1 MSKKFVTQ
9 SLVETRVSNDQRRLE
24 LTLADTRGVRQIL
37 SLPMSLATDLASV
50 LLSSAKNSDAV
61 GARLTKVPSTFFV
74 GHATHQRLVLVKFD
88 DDPPYAL
95 NLDDARML
103 SRQMLDESETAARS
117 KVPAL
122 Q

>member
-1 MSKKFVTQ
+1 MSKKFIAQ

-24 LTLADTRGVRQIL
+24 LTLADTEGDRRTL
-37 SLPMSLATDLASV
+37 SLPMSLAADLASV
-50 LLSSAKNSDAV
+50 LLSSAKNSKAV
-61 GARLTKVPSTFFV
+61 GASLTKMPSTFYV

-117 KVPAL
+117 KMPVL

>member
-1 MSKKFVTQ
+1 MPKKFVAQ
-9 SLVETRVSNDQRRLE
+9 SLVETRVSNDERRLE
-24 LTLADTRGVRQIL
+24 LTLAGTKGDSQIL
-37 SLPMSLATDLASV
+37 TLPMSLATDLASV
-50 LLSSAKNSDAV
+50 LVSAAKNSKAV
-61 GARLTKVPSTFFV
+61 EARLTKMPSTYYV
-74 GHATHQRLVLVKFD
+74 GHATYQRLVLVKFD

-95 NLDDARML
+95 NLEDARML

>member
-1 MSKKFVTQ
+1 MSKKFVAQ
-9 SLVETRVSNDQRRLE
+9 SLVETRVSSDQRRLE
-24 LTLADTRGVRQIL
+24 LTLADTKGGRQIL
-37 SLPMSLATDLASV
+37 SLPMSLATELASV
-50 LLSSAKNSDAV
+50 LLSSARNAKGVA
-61 GARLTKVPSTFFV
+61 ARLTKMPSTFYV

>member
-1 MSKKFVTQ
+1 MSKKFVAQ
-9 SLVETRVSNDQRRLE
+9 LLVETRVSNDQRRLE
-24 LTLADTRGVRQIL
+24 LTLADTKGDRQIL
-37 SLPMSLATDLASV
+37 SLPMSLTTDLASV
-50 LLSSAKNSDAV
+50 LLSSAKNSTAV
-61 GARLTKVPSTFFV
+61 GARLTKMPSTFYV

-95 NLDDARML
+95 NLNDARML

>member
-1 MSKKFVTQ
+1 MPKKFVAQ
-9 SLVETRVSNDQRRLE
+9 SLVETRVSNDERRLE
-24 LTLADTRGVRQIL
+24 LTLAGTKGDRQVL

-50 LLSSAKNSDAV
+50 LVSAAKNSKAV
-61 GARLTKVPSTFFV
+61 EARLTKMPSTFYV

>member
-1 MSKKFVTQ
+1 MKKFVAQ

-24 LTLADTRGVRQIL
+24 LTLADTRGERQIL
-37 SLPMSLATDLASV
+37 TLPMSLANDLAPV
-50 LLSSAKNSDAV
+50 LLSLAKNSTAA
-61 GARLTKVPSTFFV
+61 GARLTKMPSTFHV
-74 GHATHQRLVLVKFD
+74 GHATYQRLVLIKFD

-117 KVPAL
+117 KEPML

>member
-1 MSKKFVTQ
+1 MPKKFVAQ
-9 SLVETRVSNDQRRLE
+9 SLVETRVSNDEHRLE
-24 LTLADTRGVRQIL
+24 LTLAGTKGDQQIL

-50 LLSSAKNSDAV
+50 LVSAAKNSKAV
-61 GARLTKVPSTFFV
+61 EARLTKMPSTFYV

>member
-1 MSKKFVTQ
+1 MSKKFVAQ
-9 SLVETRVSNDQRRLE
+9 ALVETRASHDQRRLE
-24 LTLADTRGVRQIL
+24 LTLADVKGHRQIL
-37 SLPMSLATDLASV
+37 SLPLSLATDLASV
-50 LLSSAKNSDAV
+50 LLSSAKNSKAA
-61 GARLTKVPSTFFV
+61 GARLTKMPSTFYV

-117 KVPAL
+117 KAPAL

>member
-1 MSKKFVTQ
+1 MPKKFAAQ
-9 SLVETRVSNDQRRLE
+9 SLVETRVSHDQRCLE
-24 LTLADTRGVRQIL
+24 LTLTDTKGGRQIL

-50 LLSSAKNSDAV
+50 LLAAAKNSKGVA
-61 GARLTKVPSTFFV
+61 ARLTKMPSPFYV

>member
-1 MSKKFVTQ
+1 MSRKLIAQ
-9 SLVETRVSNDQRRLE
+9 SLVETRVSDDQRRLE
-24 LTLADTRGVRQIL
+24 LTLADTKGGRQTL
-37 SLPMSLATDLASV
+37 SLPMSLATELASV
-50 LLSSAKNSDAV
+50 LHSSARNATGV
-61 GARLTKVPSTFFV
+61 AARLTKMPSTFYV

>member
-9 SLVETRVSNDQRRLE
+9 SLVETRVSSDQRRLE
-24 LTLADTRGVRQIL
+24 LTLADTHGDRQIL

-61 GARLTKVPSTFFV
+61 AARLTKMPSTFCV

-103 SRQMLDESETAARS
+103 SHQMLNESETAARS